1 MDIFDAP
8 LLSRDEQLAAL
19 TPQVIKDYAEG
30 RLSWSQIRRQLDVE
44 DFGLILLRLGDEGL
58 KLPRAPA
65 DRPTQARGW
74 LREAIKDMQAKAQQN
89 ADQSMPPE

>member
-58 KLPRAPA
+58 KLPPAPA
-65 DRPTQARGW
+65 NRPTQARGW
-74 LREAIKDMQAKAQQN
+74 LREAIKDMQAKAQTT
-89 ADQSMPPE
+89 ADLSLPPE